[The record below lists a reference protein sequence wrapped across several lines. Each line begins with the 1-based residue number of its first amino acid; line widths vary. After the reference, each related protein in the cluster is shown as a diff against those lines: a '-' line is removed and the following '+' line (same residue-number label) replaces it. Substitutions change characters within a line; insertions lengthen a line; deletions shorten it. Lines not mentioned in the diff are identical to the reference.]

1 MRNEQLDRAFGVMP
15 DAFADRIDQ
24 TLRTL
29 EEEKP
34 MKRFTL
40 RTALVTALLVALLG
54 TMAYAVINR
63 GLEWYYS
70 NRFTAY
76 QEHEPGK
83 HDAILQNLQVVSVQD
98 AAEDPLVRVEV
109 REASWVPERR
119 MLVISLA
126 ASAKEESQAEV
137 HPEWNL
143 DADGSYVGAE
153 NMSAYADDP
162 EARAEHWLWTEKG
175 FGPVKE
181 AMSDPGKQLVLFEA
195 SQIYLGTME
204 NGIEMMGDMSSM
216 DSYVSEEGETI
227 TIIEAQLDWM
237 RPEFDQEQLDW
248 SEKEPGFAKMI
259 HERITKAQKLRERVA
274 QNNGVLQLTIPYTVT
289 PYSEDDQQMFDG
301 RYTKHVTFEINI
313 E

>member
-1 MRNEQLDRAFGVMP
+1 MRNEQLDRAFGATP
-15 DAFADRIDQ
+15 DEFVNRIDQ
-24 TLRTL
+24 TLRAL

-40 RTALVTALLVALLG
+40 RTALVTALLIALLG
-54 TMAYAVINR
+54 TMAYAVIDR

-76 QEHEPGK
+76 QELEPGK
-83 HDAILQNLQVVSVQD
+83 HDAILQHLQVVSVQD
-98 AAEDPLVRVEV
+98 AAEDPLVQVEV
-109 REASWVPERR
+109 REASWVPEHRV
-119 MLVISLA
+119 LVIALA
-126 ASAKEESQAEV
+126 ATAKEESQAEV
-137 HPEWNL
+137 HPQWNL

-153 NMSAYADDP
+153 NMAAYADDP

-204 NGIEMMGDMSSM
+204 NGIEMMGDMSSV
-216 DSYVSEEGETI
+216 DSYVNEAGETM

-237 RPEFDQEQLDW
+237 RPEFDQEQLEW
-248 SEKEPGFAKMI
+248 SKDQPELSGMI
-259 HERITKAQKLRERVA
+259 QERITKAQRLRERLA

-289 PYSEDDQQMFDG
+289 PYSDDDQQMHDG